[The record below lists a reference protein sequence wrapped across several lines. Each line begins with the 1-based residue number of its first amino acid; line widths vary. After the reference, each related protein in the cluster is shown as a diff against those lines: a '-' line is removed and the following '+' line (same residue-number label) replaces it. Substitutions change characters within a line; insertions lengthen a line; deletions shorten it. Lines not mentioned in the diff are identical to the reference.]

1 MASGTR
7 LGGPTAAVCA
17 TLIAGA
23 LSVHAASAQPAVE
36 AFYKGRDVQ
45 IIIGAGVG
53 GTYGLYTQL
62 AARHLRRHIPGQP
75 NLILQSMPGAG
86 GNVALNYSYVVAPK
100 DGSVMHLVHA
110 EVLYE
115 TLLSESVKFNAANYQ
130 YIGRIADGD
139 GLVLSTKA
147 SAIRTL
153 DDAKKREVTLG
164 VTGFANIFA
173 LGPLMLNRGAG
184 TRFKIIAGYKGASDI
199 SLAMQRGELDGSGMT
214 LANAMTSHADKLASG
229 EFVPLFAVSSKRLA
243 AYPQVP
249 TMTEFGAAADKT
261 LMEIY
266 ASTGTIGRALA
277 FPPGVPADRVA
288 ALRVAFDKML
298 EDPDFKAETTKSKIP
313 VVPLKG
319 EAVAAY
325 VAGVMKTSP
334 EQIAA
339 ARKLHQ
345 ELLSA
350 KK

>member
-1 MASGTR
+1 MSIANR
-7 LGGPTAAVCA
+7 LKGLSAAVFISVFA
-17 TLIAGA
+17 
-23 LSVHAASAQPAVE
+23 VHAANAQPAVE
-36 AFYKGRDVQ
+36 AFYKARDVQ

-75 NLILQSMPGAG
+75 NLIMQSMPGAG

-115 TLLSESVKFNAANYQ
+115 TLLSDGVKFNAANYQ

-139 GLVLSTKA
+139 GIALSTKA
-147 SAIRTL
+147 SGLRTL
-153 DDAKKREVTLG
+153 DDAKKREVTMG

-173 LGPLMLNRGAG
+173 LSPLMLNRVAG

-214 LANAMTSHADKLASG
+214 LANALTSHADKLASG
-229 EFVPLFAVSSKRLA
+229 EFVPLFAVSSKRLDR
-243 AYPQVP
+243 YPEVP
-249 TMTEFGAAADKT
+249 TMTEFGASADKT

-288 ALRVAFDKML
+288 ALRAAFGKML
-298 EDPDFKAETTKSKIP
+298 EDADFKAEAAKSNIP
-313 VVPLKG
+313 VVPLTG
-319 EAVAAY
+319 EAIASY

-345 ELLSA
+345 ELLSE